1 MYILLTKLYIDIHTY
16 YQGHENGICRNG
28 FDGFRLYHDSITSD
42 SLKRSRRFHTLTCC
56 GLFQRRSQTVSDGL
70 GLYICFLSFF
80 VV

>member
-42 SLKRSRRFHTLTCC
+42 SLKRSRWP
-56 GLFQRRSQTVSDGL
+56 QTVSGGL
-70 GLYICFLSFF
+70 KLCIYIFYIFS
-80 VV
+80 